1 MLAVLTLILDI
12 FRVGFQLFRP
22 NGKSSLMAECIL
34 LRQQLLLVKWKQCR
48 APNLTTLDRIVFAIT
63 IPFIKSTRL
72 PRLSIVIAHSTLL
85 RIHKALVER
94 KYSIL
99 FSNKNKKPGPKGPS
113 PELIKLIIE
122 IKQKNPK
129 YGCPRIALLASKLTD
144 RAINEILVRRIL
156 RQHFRFPSGSSSPS
170 WLSQIGKAKDD
181 LRSMYLFRCE
191 SILLKTHWV
200 MIAMDHYTR
209 RIIGVAVHAG
219 NLDGPAICRM
229 FAFIRPSDL
238 VPKHLSTDHDP
249 LFQ

>member
-12 FRVGFQLFRP
+12 FRLGFQLFRP

-34 LRQQLLLVKWKQCR
+34 LRQQLLLVKRKQCR
-48 APNLTTLDRIVFAIT
+48 APNLTTLNRIVFAIT

-94 KYSIL
+94 KYSML
-99 FSNKNKKPGPKGPS
+99 FSNKNRKPGPKGPS

-144 RAINEILVRRIL
+144 RAINENLFHPLNSPKRMEMDSIASTPSFFSDQNLQYLPLNCIFCSAILN
-156 RQHFRFPSGSSSPS
+156 SG
-170 WLSQIGKAKDD
+170 
-181 LRSMYLFRCE
+181 
-191 SILLKTHWV
+191 
-200 MIAMDHYTR
+200 
-209 RIIGVAVHAG
+209 
-219 NLDGPAICRM
+219 
-229 FAFIRPSDL
+229 
-238 VPKHLSTDHDP
+238 
-249 LFQ
+249 